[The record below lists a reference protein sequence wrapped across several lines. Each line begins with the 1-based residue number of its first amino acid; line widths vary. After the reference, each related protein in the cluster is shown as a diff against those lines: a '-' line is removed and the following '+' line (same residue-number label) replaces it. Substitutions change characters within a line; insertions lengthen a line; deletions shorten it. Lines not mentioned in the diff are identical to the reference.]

1 MDNPFI
7 IAGSVLA
14 LSVWWIVMPLRAV
27 LHARKLRSLSA
38 LEIDTPVEW
47 PRVSVLI
54 PARNEEDTLFAAV
67 QSLLQVDY
75 PDLEIILI
83 NDRSTDRTGEAA
95 ERLALLDSRIRRID
109 IEQLPEGWLGK
120 VHALQQGVR
129 ASSGEWLL
137 FTDADVHFAPQAL
150 NKAIA
155 YCLQYRK
162 GFLALFPELANIR
175 GLVGMAQAAFGVMLL
190 SLLDPTRIADP
201 QSKAAM
207 GVGAFNLVKKECIE
221 PQAGLEWLRME
232 LADDVGLGLMMK
244 QRGANPDILSGR
256 NLISLDWYPNL
267 TAMLN
272 GVLQRCIIGSNYH
285 PLLFSIT
292 CTFMFVCLAV
302 PAFLGCTLSSLT
314 PLAWLCLAAY
324 LIPAIAMQ
332 AGAQNFAISGYSLW
346 GILPGYAIILYGML
360 RSLLSCIH
368 HRGVYWRGNL
378 YALGELRALQRV
390 KMFNFLR
397 R

>member
-1 MDNPFI
+1 MDNAFV

-38 LEIDTPVEW
+38 LEMDTPVEW

-83 NDRSTDRTGEAA
+83 NDRSTDRTGEVA

-162 GFLALFPELANIR
+162 GFLALFPELVNIR

-207 GVGAFNLVKKECIE
+207 GVGAFNLVKKEYIE

-272 GVLQRCIIGSNYH
+272 GVLQRCIMGSNYH

-292 CTFMFVCLAV
+292 CTFMFVCLAA